1 MSTDDMIVVR
11 LRELG
16 DERYAEFAS
25 ALIPDAPAGYVLGVR
40 SPKLKNLAKEI
51 APDDPF
57 LCHLPHRFHEEN
69 MLHAYALNRMKD
81 YFHVLNLTQKFLPYV
96 DNWAVCDSLSPK
108 AFAKNTD
115 LLLPEIRRWLAAD
128 HPYTVRFAIG
138 CLMRY
143 FLGENFK
150 KEYLKLVA
158 SVSREEYYIKMMQA
172 WYFATALAKQWE
184 STLPYISEHRL
195 SDWVHRKSIQK
206 AIESYRITPEQKTLL
221 RSLK

>member
-1 MSTDDMIVVR
+1 MSNDDMIVER
-11 LRELG
+11 LRELS

-25 ALIPDAPAGYVLGVR
+25 ALIPDSPEGYVLGVR
-40 SPKLKNLAKEI
+40 SPELKNIAKEI
-51 APDDPF
+51 SADNPF
-57 LCHLPHRFHEEN
+57 LCHLPHHFHEEN
-69 MLHAYALNRMKD
+69 MLHAYALNRVKD
-81 YFHVLNLTQKFLPYV
+81 YSQALSLTQKFLPYV

-108 AFAKNTD
+108 AFAKNAD
-115 LLLPEIRRWLAAD
+115 LLLPEIRRWIAAD

-143 FLGENFK
+143 FLDENFK
-150 KEYLKLVA
+150 KEYLGMVA
-158 SVSREEYYIKMMQA
+158 SVSREEYYIKMMRA
-172 WYFATALAKQWE
+172 WFFATALAKQWD

-195 SDWVHRKSIQK
+195 SDWTHRKSIQK

>member
-1 MSTDDMIVVR
+1 MSTDDILVER

-25 ALIPDAPAGYVLGVR
+25 ALIPDAPKGYVLGVR
-40 SPKLKNLAKEI
+40 SPELKNLAKEI
-51 APDDPF
+51 AADDPF
-57 LCHLPHRFHEEN
+57 LSNLPHRFHEEN
-69 MLHAYALNRMKD
+69 LLHAYVLNRVKD
-81 YFHVLNLTQKFLPYV
+81 YSHVLSLTQKFLPYV

-108 AFAKNTD
+108 AFAKNAD
-115 LLLPEIRRWLAAD
+115 LLLPEIRRWLAAN
-128 HPYTVRFAIG
+128 HPCTVRFAIG

-172 WYFATALAKQWE
+172 WYFATALAKQWN
-184 STLPYISEHRL
+184 STLPYISERRL
-195 SDWVHRKSIQK
+195 GDWVHRKSIQK
-206 AIESYRITPEQKTLL
+206 AIESYRITPYQKTLL

>member
-1 MSTDDMIVVR
+1 MSTDDILVER
-11 LRELG
+11 LREFG

-25 ALIPDAPAGYVLGVR
+25 ALIPDAPEGYVLGVR
-40 SPKLKNLAKEI
+40 SPELKNLAKEI

-69 MLHAYALNRMKD
+69 MLHAYVLNRVKD
-81 YFHVLNLTQKFLPYV
+81 YSHVLSLTQKFLPYV

-108 AFAKNTD
+108 AFAKNAD

-150 KEYLKLVA
+150 EEYLKLVA

-172 WYFATALAKQWE
+172 WYFATALAKQWD
-184 STLPYISEHRL
+184 STLPYISERRL
-195 SDWVHRKSIQK
+195 GDWVHRKSIQK

>member
-1 MSTDDMIVVR
+1 MIVER

-25 ALIPDAPAGYVLGVR
+25 ALIPDAPEGYVLGVR
-40 SPKLKNLAKEI
+40 SPELKNIAKEI

-57 LCHLPHRFHEEN
+57 LSHLPHRFHEEN

-81 YFHVLNLTQKFLPYV
+81 YSQALRLTQKFLPYV
-96 DNWAVCDSLSPK
+96 NNWAVCDSLSPK

-115 LLLPEIRRWLAAD
+115 LLLPEIRQWLAAD

-172 WYFATALAKQWE
+172 WYFATALAKQWD
-184 STLPYISEHRL
+184 STLPYISERRL
-195 SDWVHRKSIQK
+195 GDWVHRKSIQK
-206 AIESYRITPEQKTLL
+206 AIESYRITPDQKTLL